1 MCCYDKEGGNEI
13 SEAEIDNLSITVV
26 GKGELYLAD
35 IANKE
40 ELKIS
45 FYDFYALNSLLCRQQ
60 HALMDFWF

>member
-1 MCCYDKEGGNEI
+1 MCCYDKEGENEI

-40 ELKIS
+40 E
-45 FYDFYALNSLLCRQQ
+45 
-60 HALMDFWF
+60 